1 MTEVVAY
8 IRRIIAN
15 GGIADMVMICVP
27 EYSPEFSLSS
37 CGTPT
42 MSLVW
47 EMQELNDHLSCNPR
61 R

>member
-27 EYSPEFSLSS
+27 EYSPEFSLSPAVVHRPCHW
-37 CGTPT
+37 CGKCR
-42 MSLVW
+42 
-47 EMQELNDHLSCNPR
+47 N
-61 R
+61 